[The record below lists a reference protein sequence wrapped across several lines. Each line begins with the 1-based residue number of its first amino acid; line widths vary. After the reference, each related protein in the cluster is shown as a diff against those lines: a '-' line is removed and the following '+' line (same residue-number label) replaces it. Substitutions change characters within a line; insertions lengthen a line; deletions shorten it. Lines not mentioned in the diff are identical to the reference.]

1 MLKSFVGELVACCQR
16 SREIYQLLSFTHNA
30 HTHTRTHT
38 RTHAHTLCL
47 TGTYACLQPTSFTQ
61 THFDSYKHTKIR
73 SWCFL
78 LSLSLILTCTRT
90 HTHVTTLTDCFWH
103 ENFNFAESRKKW
115 EMNLKNATMPLL
127 STAISIWVQNHPWND
142 DVLLHDFCYI
152 CVAWNQPPFFVSSA
166 CSANTF
172 IVLKFQ

>member
-16 SREIYQLLSFTHNA
+16 SREKYQLLSLTHNA

-38 RTHAHTLCL
+38 RTHVHTLCL

-61 THFDSYKHTKIR
+61 THTLTVTNTQKFVLGVFFS
-73 SWCFL
+73 
-78 LSLSLILTCTRT
+78 LSLSFFLAHALTHT

-115 EMNLKNATMPLL
+115 EMNLKNAMMPLL
-127 STAISIWVQNHPWND
+127 STAISI
-142 DVLLHDFCYI
+142 
-152 CVAWNQPPFFVSSA
+152 
-166 CSANTF
+166 
-172 IVLKFQ
+172 

>member
-1 MLKSFVGELVACCQR
+1 MLPKI
-16 SREIYQLLSFTHNA
+16 SRNISATLS
-30 HTHTRTHT
+30 HTQ
-38 RTHAHTLCL
+38 RTHAYTYTHTHARAHTLSYWHLRLL
-47 TGTYACLQPTSFTQ
+47 TTYIFYTD

-78 LSLSLILTCTRT
+78 LSLSLILTCART
-90 HTHVTTLTDCFWH
+90 HAHVTTLTDCFWH

-152 CVAWNQPPFFVSSA
+152 CVAWNQPPFFVNSA